1 MPTPPLGGII
11 HAYQRFDPVNFPSPN
26 RPNGDLVSPALEHML
41 QFGHT
46 RNLTSDDLA
55 RAIHLDPSQIKGLGP
70 SLDALREM
78 LNAKKRKILATYE
91 TDTVKVV
98 AKEEVTKKTTQI
110 KPPPPWQKEYHRAAK
125 EGDIEGLERIWYKAT
140 QGRTDQGGDFSLDL
154 LRLIGAIGDRY
165 QVEDLAQKYPFHGQ
179 ESLDI
184 PGAIEIKEM
193 LETIDRLLQQIEEAA
208 KTAQIGIIDREA
220 LSQFAEPEDIE
231 NLSEM
236 EKQIQNLVKRLAE
249 EQGLLESQKG
259 GIELTPKAHR
269 LFQSKLLS
277 KIFSDLS
284 PSKTG
289 RHEVDLDGEGAV
301 ELPVTRPY
309 EYGDSISQLDIPQ
322 SFVNALVRQG
332 GQGGQG
338 GKGGKGN
345 PTPIRLDPRD
355 MVIHTTRNKPKC
367 ATAVLLDMSGSM
379 RYDGLY
385 VDVKRMALALE
396 GLIRREYPGDFLQFI
411 EMYTVAK
418 PRAVGELVSLLPKPV
433 TLYDPIV
440 RLYADM
446 SKPNIT
452 EEDLPPHFTNI
463 QHALQ
468 LARQFLSTQDTPNRQ
483 ILVITDGLPTAHFE
497 GKDLYMLYPPDVRTE
512 NATLREA
519 KACAREGMVINL
531 FLLSTWNQ
539 TEDDVRFAYRL
550 AESTKG
556 RVFFTAGRE
565 LDRFVVWDYLA
576 RRRSIIS

>member
-11 HAYQRFDPVNFPSPN
+11 HAYQRFDPVQFPPPN
-26 RPNGDLVSPALEHML
+26 QPQGDLVSPALEHL
-41 QFGHT
+41 LRFGHT
-46 RNLTSDDLA
+46 RNLTPEELA
-55 RAIHLDPSQIKGLGP
+55 RAIQLDPSQIKGLGP

-78 LNAKKRKILATYE
+78 LQAKKQKILSTYE
-91 TDTVKVV
+91 TEKVTSE
-98 AKEEVTKKTTQI
+98 AKDQVVKKTTRI
-110 KPPPPWQKEYHRAAK
+110 TPPPAWQKEFHQAGK
-125 EGDIEGLERIWYKAT
+125 EGDIEALERIWYKAT
-140 QGRTDQGGDFSLDL
+140 QGRTDQGGDFPLDL
-154 LRLIGAIGDRY
+154 LKLIEAMGDRY
-165 QVEDLAQKYPFHGQ
+165 QVEDLAQKYLFHGQ
-179 ESLDI
+179 EPLDI
-184 PGAIEIKEM
+184 PKALEVKET
-193 LETIDRLLQQIEEAA
+193 LETLDRLLKQIEEAA
-208 KTAQIGIIDREA
+208 KTAQIGLIDLEA
-220 LSQFAEPEDIE
+220 LSEFAEPSDIDH
-231 NLSEM
+231 LGEM
-236 EKQIQNLVKRLAE
+236 ERQVNDLVRRMAE

-259 GIELTPKAHR
+259 GFELSPKAHR

-289 RHEVDLDGEGAV
+289 QHEVNLDGEGAV

-332 GQGGQG
+332 GKRGQA
-338 GKGGKGN
+338 
-345 PTPIRLDPRD
+345 PIRLDPRD
-355 MVIHTTRNKPKC
+355 LVIHTTRNKPKC

-385 VDVKRMALALE
+385 IDVKRMALALE
-396 GLIRREYPGDFLQFI
+396 GLIRKEYPGDFLQFI

-418 PRAVGELVSLLPKPV
+418 PRRVGELAALLPKPV

-452 EEDLPPHFTNI
+452 EQDLPPHFTNI

-468 LARQFLSTQDTPNRQ
+468 LGRQFLTTQDTPNRQ

-497 GKDLYMLYPPDVRTE
+497 GKDLFMLYPPDPRTE

-519 KACAREGMVINL
+519 KACAKEGIVVNL